1 MKKIENRKSETG
13 FIVIL
18 AVLLLLV
25 MSLMGTTLVV
35 IASNDHAGNLQ
46 RDYNQQTFY
55 AAETGIQE
63 AIRFLDEVV
72 QVGESLVS
80 YTHPDQDLNFCK
92 TGLFPTISQNKSSV
106 QAIGIDPGAT
116 KKMSSSGYG
125 GGVNKIGR
133 QSLNNLMTGNDAIE
147 EKRLAKY
154 QYEWFITQTPDYKG
168 ATNGT
173 RRSKEVEGGSS
184 GSGQNISESAS
195 YVQENI
201 FSSTGTSYYFTIYSC
216 GKGENDIIV
225 PIEAVILVPQ

>member
-1 MKKIENRKSETG
+1 MKKIKNRKSETG

-35 IASNDHAGNLQ
+35 IASNDHGGNLQ

-55 AAETGIQE
+55 AAETGIYE
-63 AIRFLDEVV
+63 AKEYLNQQV
-72 QVGESLVS
+72 QKGVKLKPYDIG
-80 YTHPDQDLNFCK
+80 PLNFCK
-92 TGLFPTISQNKSSV
+92 TAFFPNLSSNMNYV
-106 QAIGIDPGAT
+106 KAIGPENGSAR
-116 KKMSSSGYG
+116 KGWASMSHLGSSDETE
-125 GGVNKIGR
+125 K
-133 QSLNNLMTGNDAIE
+133 
-147 EKRLAKY
+147 KRLKKY
-154 QYEWFITQTPDYKG
+154 QYEWFITQTPDI
-168 ATNGT
+168 NGHT
-173 RRSKEVEGGSS
+173 IGSNLPKSKEVEGGSS

>member
-1 MKKIENRKSETG
+1 MKKIKNKKSETG
-13 FIVIL
+13 FVVIL

-35 IASNDHAGNLQ
+35 IASNDHEGNLQ

-55 AAETGIQE
+55 AAETGIYE
-63 AIRFLDEVV
+63 AKEYLNQQV
-72 QVGESLVS
+72 QKGVKLKPYDIG
-80 YTHPDQDLNFCK
+80 PLNFCK
-92 TGLFPTISQNKSSV
+92 TAFFPNLSSNMNYV
-106 QAIGIDPGAT
+106 KAIGPENGSAR
-116 KKMSSSGYG
+116 KGWASMSHLG
-125 GGVNKIGR
+125 GSDETEK
-133 QSLNNLMTGNDAIE
+133 
-147 EKRLAKY
+147 KRLKKY
-154 QYEWFITQTPDYKG
+154 QYEWFITQTPDI
-168 ATNGT
+168 NGHT
-173 RRSKEVEGGSS
+173 IGSNLPKSKEVEGGSS

>member
-1 MKKIENRKSETG
+1 MKTKKYKKSEKG
-13 FIVIL
+13 FIIVL
-18 AVLLLLV
+18 AILLLLV
-25 MSLMGTTLVV
+25 MSLMGTTLVI
-35 IASNDHAGNLQ
+35 IALNDVEGNRQ

-55 AAETGIQE
+55 AAETGIRE

-72 QVGESLVS
+72 QVGESLVG
-80 YTHPDQDLNFCK
+80 YTHPDPGLNFCK

-116 KKMSSSGYG
+116 KKMSSSGY

-201 FSSTGTSYYFTIYSC
+201 FSSTGTSYYFTIHSC

-225 PIEAVILVPQ
+225 PIQAVVLVPQ

>member
-1 MKKIENRKSETG
+1 MKKIKNRKSETG

-35 IASNDHAGNLQ
+35 IASNDHEGNLQ

-55 AAETGIQE
+55 AAETGIYE
-63 AIRFLDEVV
+63 AKEYLNQQV
-72 QVGESLVS
+72 QKGVKLKPYDIG
-80 YTHPDQDLNFCK
+80 PLNFCK
-92 TGLFPTISQNKSSV
+92 TAFFPNLSSNMNYV
-106 QAIGIDPGAT
+106 KAIGPENGSAR
-116 KKMSSSGYG
+116 KGWASMSHLGSSDETE
-125 GGVNKIGR
+125 K
-133 QSLNNLMTGNDAIE
+133 
-147 EKRLAKY
+147 KRLKKY
-154 QYEWFITQTPDYKG
+154 QYEWFITQTPDI
-168 ATNGT
+168 NGHT
-173 RRSKEVEGGSS
+173 IGSNLPKSKEVEGGSS

-225 PIEAVILVPQ
+225 PIEAVVLVPQ

>member
-1 MKKIENRKSETG
+1 MKKIKNRKSETG

-18 AVLLLLV
+18 AVLLLLI

-35 IASNDHAGNLQ
+35 IASNDHEGNLQ

-106 QAIGIDPGAT
+106 QAIGSPRYGA
-116 KKMSSSGYG
+116 
-125 GGVNKIGR
+125 VNKIGR

-147 EKRLAKY
+147 KERLAKY

-173 RRSKEVEGGSS
+173 HRSKQVSSTASSGTNIAVSSSYNQSS
-184 GSGQNISESAS
+184 GSTTDA
-195 YVQENI
+195 YYYTI
-201 FSSTGTSYYFTIYSC
+201 FSC

-225 PIEAVILVPQ
+225 PIEAVVLVPQ

>member
-1 MKKIENRKSETG
+1 MKTKKYKKSEKG
-13 FIVIL
+13 FVIIL
-18 AVLLLLV
+18 AILLLLV
-25 MSLMGTTLVV
+25 MSLMGTTLIV
-35 IASNDHAGNLQ
+35 IASNDVKGNRE

-80 YTHPDQDLNFCK
+80 YTHPDPGLNFCK
-92 TGLFPTISQNKSSV
+92 TGLFPTISQNTSSV
-106 QAIGIDPGAT
+106 QAIGSP
-116 KKMSSSGYG
+116 GYG
-125 GGVNKIGR
+125 AVNKIGR

-147 EKRLAKY
+147 KKRLAKY

-173 RRSKEVEGGSS
+173 LRSKQVSSTASS
-184 GSGQNISESAS
+184 GTNIGESAS
-195 YVQENI
+195 YKQSS
-201 FSSTGTSYYFTIYSC
+201 SSTTDAYYYTIFSC

-225 PIEAVILVPQ
+225 PIEAVVLVPQ

>member
-1 MKKIENRKSETG
+1 MKKIKNRKSETG

-35 IASNDHAGNLQ
+35 IASNDHEGNLQ

-63 AIRFLDEVV
+63 AIKFLDEVV
-72 QVGESLVS
+72 QVGESLVR
-80 YTHPDQDLNFCK
+80 YTHPDPDLNFCK
-92 TGLFPTISQNKSSV
+92 TGFFPSISQNTSSV
-106 QAIGIDPGAT
+106 QAIGSP
-116 KKMSSSGYG
+116 GYG
-125 GGVNKIGR
+125 AVNKIGR

-147 EKRLAKY
+147 KKRLAKY

-173 RRSKEVEGGSS
+173 LRSKQIEGSTSS
-184 GSGQNISESAS
+184 AGQNIAESTS
-195 YVQENI
+195 YVQSEK
-201 FSSTGTSYYFTIYSC
+201 FSSMGTSYYYTIYSC

-225 PIEAVILVPQ
+225 PIEAVVLVPQ